1 VRNTQVE
8 IYALHRVG
16 AHVAKSSAVISKA
29 AKPKLNS
36 RAKKAKGSAT
46 KKAKS
51 SAEEQKIEFF
61 EEFAEIIPGDI
72 W

>member
-1 VRNTQVE
+1 M
-8 IYALHRVG
+8 
-16 AHVAKSSAVISKA
+16 AKSSAVISKA

-36 RAKKAKGSAT
+36 RAKKAEDSAT